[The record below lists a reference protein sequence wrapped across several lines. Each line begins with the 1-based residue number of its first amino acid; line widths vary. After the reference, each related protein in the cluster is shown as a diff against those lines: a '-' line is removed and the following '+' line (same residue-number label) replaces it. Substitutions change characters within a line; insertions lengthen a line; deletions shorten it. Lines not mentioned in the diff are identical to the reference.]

1 MKVKLIKSE
10 NPNRWYTQLNGSLM
24 GKEFSVEF
32 SESAS
37 KSLARNVYEIIKGEF
52 KGKLIDVKDT
62 KVVLNL

>member
-1 MKVKLIKSE
+1 
-10 NPNRWYTQLNGSLM
+10 M

-37 KSLARNVYEIIKGEF
+37 KSLARNVYEVIKGEF

>member
-10 NPNRWYTQLNGSLM
+10 NPDRWYTQLKDAVLD
-24 GKEFSVEF
+24 KEFSVQF

-37 KSLARNVYEIIKGEF
+37 KSLARNVYEVIKGEF

-62 KVVLNL
+62 QVLLNL